1 MSELPPSRAH
11 IATERSNPR
20 TAHIDRAP
28 TMEALALLFAEDA
41 EALRAVS
48 DARESIA
55 AAVELVR
62 ERLAR
67 GGRLFYAGAGT
78 SGRLATLDAAELP
91 PTFGSDPAQVQAIV
105 AGGTNEK
112 LRDRGIRLVAELCAL
127 SREAAAELFE
137 RAGREVKLAVLMHRR
152 SIAAQ
157 EAQRELERA
166 GGSLRRALGE

>member
-1 MSELPPSRAH
+1 MPFDE
-11 IATERSNPR
+11 
-20 TAHIDRAP
+20 AP
-28 TMEALALLFAEDA
+28 DEADLSIRLLTGA
-41 EALRAVS
+41 EAVTGS
-48 DARESIA
+48 T
-55 AAVELVR
+55 
-62 ERLAR
+62 RLK
-67 GGRLFYAGAGT
+67 AGT
-78 SGRLATLDAAELP
+78 ATKLVLNAISTLAMVRLGKLYGNRMVDVAA
-91 PTFGSDPAQVQAIV
+91 
-105 AGGTNEK
+105 GTNEK